1 VNCDQV
7 QLRAVLTGANTN
19 PADYTFIWTVGGRTE
34 TLDGIDV
41 FTVNRGPGDY
51 SLVVRSKADTDC
63 ATQPKSGTA
72 AFPVVPNYDYG
83 ANPQPQCAGT
93 PVILDANRG
102 DAFWD
107 TYIWTLPNGAAF
119 VGSQYPT
126 LEGGTYTITVR
137 NSATGC
143 QRTDQVTVTINPA
156 PAAPTVATP
165 NVTICAGA
173 GLPGFTATGTGLRWY
188 ADPALTQQLGTGNT
202 FVPTVDRN
210 LPGSYTYYVT
220 QTVGGCPSPAT
231 PVTLT
236 INAAPVVELGPNR
249 NVCQGETEK
258 LDATPKNNV
267 TGATYLWENGLTTP
281 TLNATRAGTY
291 RVTVTLGSCVVRD
304 SVTLTFV
311 APPETSIPRRTVP
324 LCTDDAAATAT
335 LDGGPGANF
344 TYEWRKLGSPTVLGT
359 TRTITINS
367 QSSNLGR
374 YIVSI
379 GNGGSCTRNDTIEVI
394 KGCEPTVFVPDAF
407 APEGSLS
414 ENQRL
419 FVFGKYVG
427 EIQMLIYNRW
437 GELIHA
443 HKGNGLDELRTNA
456 WDGNYLGKPVPTGT
470 YAWKITYRSNDFP
483 DREPITLRGA
493 VLLMR

>member
-1 VNCDQV
+1 
-7 QLRAVLTGANTN
+7 
-19 PADYTFIWTVGGRTE
+19 
-34 TLDGIDV
+34 
-41 FTVNRGPGDY
+41 
-51 SLVVRSKADTDC
+51 
-63 ATQPKSGTA
+63 
-72 AFPVVPNYDYG
+72 
-83 ANPQPQCAGT
+83 
-93 PVILDANRG
+93 
-102 DAFWD
+102 
-107 TYIWTLPNGAAF
+107 
-119 VGSQYPT
+119 
-126 LEGGTYTITVR
+126 
-137 NSATGC
+137 
-143 QRTDQVTVTINPA
+143 
-156 PAAPTVATP
+156 
-165 NVTICAGA
+165 
-173 GLPGFTATGTGLRWY
+173 
-188 ADPALTQQLGTGNT
+188 
-202 FVPTVDRN
+202 
-210 LPGSYTYYVT
+210 
-220 QTVGGCPSPAT
+220 
-231 PVTLT
+231 
-236 INAAPVVELGPNR
+236 
-249 NVCQGETEK
+249 
-258 LDATPKNNV
+258 
-267 TGATYLWENGLTTP
+267 
-281 TLNATRAGTY
+281 
-291 RVTVTLGSCVVRD
+291 
-304 SVTLTFV
+304 V